1 MAACIRIAGNQV
13 YLDIKALPGSSAS
26 QVLDVREGRL
36 RIKIAAA
43 AEDGKANAELCTFL
57 AKRLGCPKKAVTLCS
72 GEKSRFKTVALP
84 IALKDQV
91 EALTIAHD

>member
-1 MAACIRIAGNQV
+1 MSSCIRITGNQV

-43 AEDGKANAELCTFL
+43 AEDGKANAELCAFL
-57 AKRLGCPKKAVTLCS
+57 AKRLGCPKKEVTLRS
-72 GEKSRFKTVALP
+72 GEKSRFKTVAFP

-91 EALTIAHD
+91 EALTIAR